1 MANSWAT
8 SISSR
13 SLTLR
18 QAYIGAAIFEFLG
31 AVTVGARVAST
42 IKNGIIV
49 SGAQLSLSFD
59 GTDPFPTG
67 TFQPAAA
74 FDGNA
79 GVQLLS
85 FTVAIVASASWLM
98 FATYMSFPVS
108 TTYSI
113 VSAVAGVGVAVAGA
127 DQVQWGW
134 NNANGG
140 SLLRLFAL

>member
-1 MANSWAT
+1 MFALLDAFNIGANDVANSWAT

-42 IKNGIIV
+42 IKNGII
-49 SGAQLSLSFD
+49 
-59 GTDPFPTG
+59 
-67 TFQPAAA
+67 PAAA

-134 NNANGG
+134 NDANGG
-140 SLLRLFAL
+140 SLTPSFCSMREFTS